1 MKRPVYAWCFKSSSS
16 GKLYQTIRY
25 TDSSLSCDCPGWTR
39 RVAPDGSR
47 TCKHVRSVL
56 IGTANYESVKYGALT
71 RKDLPASHPIIE
83 HKTTKLP
90 APTEFKTF
98 KRKLN
103 V

>member
-1 MKRPVYAWCFKSSSS
+1 MKRPTYAWCFKSSS
-16 GKLYQTIRY
+16 GPKLYQTIQY

-56 IGTANYESVKYGALT
+56 IGTAQMEAVRHNALSGS
-71 RKDLPASHPIIE
+71 KDLPANFPLAE
-83 HKTTKLP
+83 PKTTAIHQPL
-90 APTEFKTF
+90 

>member
-1 MKRPVYAWCFKSSSS
+1 MKRPIYAWCFRSSSS
-16 GKLYQTIRY
+16 KKLYETIRY

-56 IGTANYESVKYGALT
+56 IGTAQIEAVRHNALSGN
-71 RKDLPASHPIIE
+71 KDLPDSFPIVE
-83 HKTTKLP
+83 PKQAAP
-90 APTEFKTF
+90 ATHQPL